1 MAICSPVFQSQT
13 RPSMSPLKIKTR
25 SPWMRK
31 SKPPKIEREC
41 IVPPLVVRGW
51 TPPVESVQ
59 TWMVDELKIECSYR
73 Q

>member
-1 MAICSPVFQSQT
+1 VAISSPVFQSQT
-13 RPSMSPLKIKTR
+13 KLLRPRRIKIR

-31 SKPPKIEREC
+31 LKPPEIEQGC

-51 TPPVESVQ
+51 TPPVESAR